1 MSKNSLMEKIGKNAK
16 FASLN
21 LSRLNISKKNS
32 VLKQFNHYLKINK
45 QSILNANKKDISKA
59 KLKKIKDSMIDRLK
73 LNSKKISQIR
83 NSLNKIINLKDPA
96 GKTLS
101 SWKRPNGL
109 IIKKISIPIG
119 VIGVIGIIY
128 ESRPNVTSD
137 VSALC
142 FKSGNVVI
150 LRGGSEAFHSNK
162 ILAKLFRKALKRKKC
177 NENCVQFVKSKERRH
192 VDYLLSKMKK
202 YIDLII
208 PRGGKSLVK
217 KVLKKSSVSIIG
229 HYEGLCHV
237 YVDKDAN
244 LNTAI
249 KVVKNSKMRNVSICG
264 AAETLLIDKMCLKTH
279 CKPIINQL
287 TKLGCKII
295 GDQIIKKFISEK
307 IKIARIKDWETE
319 YLAPIISVK
328 SVNGVEGAIEHINR
342 FGSSHTDSIVTKN
355 KKTAKKF
362 LLSVKSSIA
371 VHNASTQFADGGEFG
386 FGAEVGIS
394 TNKLHPRGPIGLDQ
408 LTTYKYIL
416 IGSGQIRK

>member
-1 MSKNSLMEKIGKNAK
+1 MTKNLYMEKIGKKAK
-16 FASLN
+16 NASLN
-21 LSRLNISKKNS
+21 LSNLNINKKNS
-32 VLKQFNHYLKINK
+32 VLKQFSHYLKTNE
-45 QSILNANKKDISKA
+45 QLILKANKKDISHA
-59 KLKKIKDSMIDRLK
+59 KSKNVKDSMIDRLK
-73 LNSKKISQIR
+73 LDSKKITQIR
-83 NSLNKIINLKDPA
+83 NSIDKIIKFKDPI

-109 IIKKISIPIG
+109 IIKRVSIPIG
-119 VIGVIGIIY
+119 VIGVIY

-142 FKSGNVVI
+142 FKTGNVVI

-162 ILAKLFRKALKRKKC
+162 ILAKLFRKALKKKKC
-177 NENCVQFVKSKERRH
+177 NENCVQFVQSKERRH
-192 VDYLLSKMKK
+192 VDYLLSGMKN
-202 YIDLII
+202 YVDLII

-237 YVDKDAN
+237 FVDREAD
-244 LNTAI
+244 LSTAI

-279 CKPIINQL
+279 CKPILDQL
-287 TKLGCKII
+287 GTLGCKII
-295 GDQIIKKFISEK
+295 GDKIIRKFISGKME
-307 IKIARIKDWETE
+307 IATEKDWKTE
-319 YLAPIISVK
+319 YLSPTISVK
-328 SVNGVEGAIEHINR
+328 SVNGVEDAINHINKY
-342 FGSSHTDSIVTKN
+342 GSSHTDSIVTKN

-362 LLSVKSSIA
+362 LSSINSSIA

-394 TNKLHPRGPIGLDQ
+394 TSKLHPRGPIGLDQ

-416 IGSGQIRK
+416 EGKGQIRK

>member
-1 MSKNSLMEKIGKNAK
+1 MPKNLYMEKIGKKAK
-16 FASLN
+16 LASFN
-21 LSRLNISKKNS
+21 LSTLTIDRKNS
-32 VLKQFNHYLKINK
+32 VLKLFNQYLKSNK
-45 QSILNANKKDISKA
+45 KLILSANKKDISHA
-59 KLKKIKDSMIDRLK
+59 KSKKIRDTMIDRLR
-73 LNSKKISQIR
+73 LSN
-83 NSLNKIINLKDPA
+83 NKITQIKNSIDKIIKFKNPLE
-96 GKTLS
+96 KTLS

-109 IIKKISIPIG
+109 VIKKTSIP
-119 VIGVIGIIY
+119 IGVIGIIY

-177 NENCVQFVKSKERRH
+177 DENCVQFVESKDRGH
-192 VDYLLSKMKK
+192 VDYLLSSMKN

-217 KVLKKSSVSIIG
+217 KVLKKSSISIIG

-237 YVDKDAN
+237 FIDRDAD

-249 KVVKNSKMRNVSICG
+249 KVTRNSKMRNVSICG
-264 AAETLLIDKMCLKTH
+264 AAETLLIDKNCLKTH
-279 CKPIINQL
+279 CGPILNEL
-287 TKLGCKII
+287 DRAGCKIV
-295 GDQIIKKFISEK
+295 GDKIIKKFISKK
-307 IKIARIKDWETE
+307 IKMATEKDWKTE
-319 YLAPIISVK
+319 YLTPTISVK
-328 SVNGVEGAIEHINR
+328 SVNGVEEAIRHINKY
-342 FGSSHTDSIVTKN
+342 GSSHTDSIVTRN

-362 LLSVKSSIA
+362 LSNINSCIA

-394 TNKLHPRGPIGLDQ
+394 TSKLHPRGPIGLDQ

-416 IGSGQIRK
+416 EGKGQIRK

>member
-1 MSKNSLMEKIGKNAK
+1 MEKIGEKAK

-32 VLKQFNHYLKINK
+32 VLKQFSQYLKTNER
-45 QSILNANKKDISKA
+45 SILNANKKDISNA
-59 KLKKIKDSMIDRLK
+59 KSKKIKDSMIDRLK
-73 LNSKKISQIR
+73 LNSEKISQIR
-83 NSLNKIINLKDPA
+83 SSIDKIVKFKDPT

-109 IIKKISIPIG
+109 IIKKVSIP
-119 VIGVIGIIY
+119 IGVIGIIY

-162 ILAKLFRKALKRKKC
+162 ILAKLFRKALKKKKC
-177 NENCVQFVKSKERRH
+177 DENCVQFVQSKERRH
-192 VDYLLSKMKK
+192 VDYLLSGMKN
-202 YIDLII
+202 YVDLII

-237 YVDKDAN
+237 FVDREAD
-244 LNTAI
+244 LSTAI

-279 CKPIINQL
+279 CKPILDQL
-287 TKLGCKII
+287 SALGCKII
-295 GDQIIKKFISEK
+295 GDKIIKKFISEK
-307 IKIARIKDWETE
+307 MKIATEKDWETE
-319 YLAPIISVK
+319 YLSPYNFSKKCKWSRRCNK
-328 SVNGVEGAIEHINR
+328 SYKQIWIFTYR
-342 FGSSHTDSIVTKN
+342 LYSN
-355 KKTAKKF
+355 KK
-362 LLSVKSSIA
+362 
-371 VHNASTQFADGGEFG
+371 
-386 FGAEVGIS
+386 
-394 TNKLHPRGPIGLDQ
+394 
-408 LTTYKYIL
+408 
-416 IGSGQIRK
+416 